1 MWINNTISCLLF
13 IFIFSFG
20 GLKASHILGGEI
32 NYSFLGYNADETIA
46 DIEVTLTLYRDP
58 QGIPYDLMANF
69 GVFVEEPWG
78 AWRSYTVVR
87 NVPISP
93 IEEVTTQVDPCK
105 TRFLTDARMQRAQ
118 YRFIVSLEVGQSDYT
133 ISYQKCC
140 RAFNISNIVGTGGDL
155 GSVYDILITSEAL
168 KVGNSSPAFTDT
180 PPIFICAGFPIEIDQ
195 SVIDVDNDEVT
206 YNFCAPLFTGPPG
219 TSCGGATQNP
229 DPMNCPP
236 PYPGLTFLPQFSV
249 DRPMGGSPPIN
260 INQNGIMTGT
270 PDLIGSYV
278 VGLCIE
284 ERRNGVLMSRTR
296 RDYEFN
302 VVECSENLVANI
314 EANQYIID
322 TQLSPDPI
330 AYFESCDPLII
341 DFINQSEDEIFI
353 QDYLWEI
360 DDPEGNPY
368 YTQQGLD
375 NKDVQV
381 YFEDAGRYQGKMI
394 LNDGA
399 TCFDTAFFVVYIVP
413 KVDIETTCT
422 YDTCLAGPVDFLN
435 LTEAEHSD
443 LTWVWQFGEGGSSTE
458 VSPQYAYSNRDAYN
472 INIVATDTF
481 GCVNTK
487 SKILEWQ
494 PYELLPPDT
503 LQIDTLLCAE
513 DSIFIN
519 DRWITNSGTFLDF
532 IPSSFTGCDS
542 IVQEI
547 SVQFREV
554 ITSPILQVSI
564 CEEESYD
571 FLGTPI
577 SIAGT
582 YTDTLTSING
592 CDSIVTLNL
601 SLLEINRTQDAR
613 SICPDETIVFGG
625 NTLSE
630 PGIYI
635 DTFANAVGCDSIVA
649 LRLELISEKFTNVL
663 VEICDKEEYVY
674 NGDTLT
680 TGGIY
685 DYDLVAVSNCDS
697 TVTLTLVVNPSYDQ
711 VVQEEICEGG
721 VFSFGDDELSAAG
734 TYTYMGNT
742 TLGCDSIVE
751 LELSV
756 LLESE
761 YTFLDTICLG
771 ETYPFGAIDL
781 TLPGIYYDTLTND
794 NGCDSIVILELEVGR
809 NLTRINVNEELEEEF
824 GETIILAPD
833 VQGGDLIVSE
843 WFEED
848 VFISEELVLNYTVTD
863 DNWIYFEST
872 NELFCVAIDSV
883 FIRSRIDIDIYFPNI
898 ITPNGDG
905 LNDFFNIGA
914 SSTLKTSQIN
924 VYDRWGNLIYVGP
937 TTEDRQIA
945 AGWDGTRAGVPVEI
959 GTYAY
964 LVQVEFINGLT
975 EVYAG
980 EIQVLR

>member
-1 MWINNTISCLLF
+1 MWSNSTLLCLLF
-13 IFIFSFG
+13 LLVSSYT

-32 NYSFLGYNADETIA
+32 NYSFVAYNADETIA
-46 DIEVTLTLYRDP
+46 DIKVTLTLYRDP

-78 AWRSYTVVR
+78 AWRSYTVVE

-118 YRFIVSLEVGQSDYT
+118 YSFIVSLEVGEADYT

-180 PPIFICAGFPIEIDQ
+180 PPIFICAGFPQAIDQ
-195 SVIDVDNDEVT
+195 SVTDVDNDEVT

-229 DPMNCPP
+229 DPMTCPP
-236 PYPGLTFLPQFSV
+236 PYPGLTFLPQFSI
-249 DRPMGGSPPIN
+249 DRPMGGSPTIS
-260 INQNGIMTGT
+260 INQSGIMTGT

-278 VGLCIE
+278 VGVCIE

-314 EANQYIID
+314 EASQYITD
-322 TQLSPDPI
+322 TLVSPDPI
-330 AYFESCDPLII
+330 AYFESCNPKII
-341 DFINQSEDEIFI
+341 DFINQSEDENFI

-360 DDPEGNPY
+360 DDPQGNTY
-368 YTQQGLD
+368 YTQQGID

-381 YFEDAGRYQGKMI
+381 YFEDPGQYQGKMI

-399 TCFDTAFFVVYIVP
+399 TCFDTAFFIVYIVP
-413 KVDIETTCT
+413 KVEILTSCT

-443 LTWVWQFGEGGSSTE
+443 LSWFWTFGEGGNSTE
-458 VSPQYAYSNRDAYN
+458 TSPQYLYANRDAYT
-472 INIVATDTF
+472 IDIVVTDTF
-481 GCVNTK
+481 GCTNTQ
-487 SKILEWQ
+487 SKILDWQ
-494 PYELLPPDT
+494 PFALLPPDT
-503 LQIDTLLCAE
+503 IQIDTLLCAE
-513 DSIFIN
+513 DSIRIN
-519 DRWITNSGTFLDF
+519 DRWISNSGTFLEF
-532 IPSSFTGCDS
+532 IPSSYTGCDS

-547 SVQFREV
+547 SVQFRE
-554 ITSPILQVSI
+554 IISSPIVQVSI
-564 CEEESYD
+564 CEEETYD
-571 FLGTPI
+571 FFGTQL
-577 SIAGT
+577 STAGL
-582 YTDTLTSING
+582 YTETLTSRDG
-592 CDSIVTLNL
+592 CDSIVTLEL
-601 SLLEINRTQDAR
+601 SLLEINRTQDTK
-613 SICPDETIVFGG
+613 SICPDETIVFGERI
-625 NTLSE
+625 LCK
-630 PGIYI
+630 PGIYV
-635 DTFANAVGCDSIVA
+635 DTFTNASGCDSIVA
-649 LRLELISEKFTNVL
+649 LRLELISEKFTNVIA
-663 VEICDKEEYVY
+663 EMCDTEVY
-674 NGDTLT
+674 IINGDTLT
-680 TGGIY
+680 VGGIY
-685 DYDLVAVSNCDS
+685 DYDLVAASNCDS
-697 TVTLTLVVNPSYDQ
+697 TVTLTLIVNPSYDQ
-711 VVQEEICEGG
+711 KVTEEICEGG
-721 VFSFGDDELSAAG
+721 IFNFGNDELSEAG
-734 TYTYMGNT
+734 TYSYSGST
-742 TLGCDSIVE
+742 TLGCDSLVV

-756 LLESE
+756 LSDSE
-761 YTFLDTICLG
+761 YAFIDTICQG
-771 ETYPFGAIDL
+771 ETYPFGSVDL
-781 TLPGIYYDTLTND
+781 TLPGIYFDTLTND
-794 NGCDSIVILELEVGR
+794 NGCDSIIILELEVGR

-824 GETIILAPD
+824 GETIILKPNI
-833 VQGGDLIVSE
+833 QGGDLIVSE
-843 WFEED
+843 WYEAD
-848 VFISEELVLNYTVTD
+848 QFISEELILNYTVTD

-883 FIRSRIDIDIYFPNI
+883 FIRSRIDIDIYFPNM

-914 SSTLKTSQIN
+914 SPTLKTSQMNI
-924 VYDRWGNLIYVGP
+924 YDRWGNLIYVGP
-937 TTEDRQIA
+937 TTEDRQIT
-945 AGWDGTRAGVPVEI
+945 AGWDGTRAGTPVEI

-964 LVQVEFINGLT
+964 LVRVEFINGDK